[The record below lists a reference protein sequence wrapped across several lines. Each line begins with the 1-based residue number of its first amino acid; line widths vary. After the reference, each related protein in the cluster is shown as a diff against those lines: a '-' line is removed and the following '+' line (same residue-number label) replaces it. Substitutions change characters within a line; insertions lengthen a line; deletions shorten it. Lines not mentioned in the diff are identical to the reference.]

1 MEIPTIVLPDIKK
14 IETVEIPIPTADVPY
29 YKPMV
34 VPPSDLRDQED
45 EPVKTVEEK
54 PPEPPTLKIP
64 FIKQLVPQ
72 PSAEVVVTAVTTA
85 VTAVAAT
92 TLTQPLIEN
101 IRKRAQ
107 KFIQGKINKWR
118 QNRQK
123 KKGIFTKLKENVD
136 DHEEQMAILGAAVRL
151 GVVIWSGVIITLA
164 YVELPMVKKSAT
176 AGDITFVASIFT
188 GALATFGLSTG
199 NGKKDKKEPTTPK
212 K

>member
-1 MEIPTIVLPDIKK
+1 VEVPTILLPDIKK

-34 VPPSDLRDQED
+34 VPPSDLRDQEE

-64 FIKQLVPQ
+64 FIKQPVPQ

-92 TLTQPLIEN
+92 TLTQPIIEN
-101 IRKRAQ
+101 IRKKVQ
-107 KFIQGKINKWR
+107 KFLQGKINKWR

-123 KKGIFTKLKENVD
+123 KKE
-136 DHEEQMAILGAAVRL
+136 
-151 GVVIWSGVIITLA
+151 S
-164 YVELPMVKKSAT
+164 LPSSKKM
-176 AGDITFVASIFT
+176 
-188 GALATFGLSTG
+188 
-199 NGKKDKKEPTTPK
+199 
-212 K
+212 

>member
-64 FIKQLVPQ
+64 FIKQPVPR
-72 PSAEVVVTAVTTA
+72 PSTEVVVVAATTA

-92 TLTQPLIEN
+92 TLTQPIIEW
-101 IRKRAQ
+101 IRKKVQ
-107 KFIQGKINKWR
+107 KFLNDKITKWR
-118 QNRQK
+118 KNL
-123 KKGIFTKLKENVD
+123 TN
-136 DHEEQMAILGAAVRL
+136 
-151 GVVIWSGVIITLA
+151 
-164 YVELPMVKKSAT
+164 
-176 AGDITFVASIFT
+176 
-188 GALATFGLSTG
+188 
-199 NGKKDKKEPTTPK
+199 KKDSSKESKKE
-212 K
+212 